1 MEEYLYA
8 LERALRL
15 GRERTRAI
23 VTEVR
28 GAIEDAIAHL
38 QSQGLL
44 REDAERLALGHFGS
58 ASSLARAL
66 RRSHGRAPV
75 PLRMMAVVLAL
86 IGIGGLGILGS
97 MAQRLVWLATHNDRT
112 NPVLD
117 NLLHAPGHYLHVQ
130 SWLILLIPALI
141 ILVCA
146 CGSLLLAMLVLRG
159 GRPRWRLIGAALGLV
174 ALLDMG
180 GCVLL
185 WPQLSPRHPAPLAD
199 WTFPGLQRLR
209 AAGLVSYPDA
219 QQPTSPVRV
228 DYLAV
233 GSGGTYVA
241 YSISDPLRSGMNW
254 EPRLFDEHGKE
265 YMGMQGGSTYLSTLQ
280 LLVPWRPAI
289 HAYTRFQGLP
299 PIARTAVIRFTTFG
313 SDVLTN
319 EAMRVARETET
330 VRVALHLQGLTR
342 IRIVHPRGTSTVHGI
357 TLTVGTLRNG
367 PADASLIYNIAAPAR
382 LPASGAGPSTLAG
395 SDGRP
400 ITLTGLS
407 GGCMEELDRSVR
419 CTSTLSFAP
428 QPRGS
433 RVVLA
438 IPNIMV
444 YWPPRTTRLAGPWR
458 LTLTMP

>member
-75 PLRMMAVVLAL
+75 PLRIVAVVLAL
-86 IGIGGLGILGS
+86 VGIGGLALLGS
-97 MAQRLVWLATHNDRT
+97 MAQTLVWLVTHNASVD
-112 NPVLD
+112 PALD
-117 NLLHAPGHYLHVQ
+117 ILLHVRGSFPDLGG
-130 SWLILLIPALI
+130 WLVLLIPALI
-141 ILVCA
+141 ILACA
-146 CGSLLLAMLVLRG
+146 SGSLLLASVVLRG
-159 GRPRWRLIGAALGLV
+159 GRPRWRSIGTALGLV
-174 ALLDMG
+174 AVLDVG
-180 GCVLL
+180 GCLLL
-185 WPQLSPRHPAPLAD
+185 WPQLSPRHPTPFAD
-199 WTFPGLQRLR
+199 WTLPGLQRLR
-209 AAGLVSYPDA
+209 VAGLVSYPDA
-219 QQPTSPVRV
+219 RQPARPVRV
-228 DYLAV
+228 DYMAV
-233 GSGGTYVA
+233 DSGGTYVA
-241 YSISDPLRSGMNW
+241 YTIPDPLHSGTDW
-254 EPRLFDEHGKE
+254 DLQLFDEHGKE
-265 YMGMQGGSTYLSTLQ
+265 YYGVVAGGSGTGTLEQ
-280 LLVPWRPAI
+280 LMPWRSAF

-299 PIARTAVIRFTTFG
+299 PTARTAVIRFTTFG

-342 IRIVHPRGTSTVHGI
+342 IRIVHLRGTSTVHGI
-357 TLTVGTLRNG
+357 TLSVGTLRNG
-367 PADASLIYNIAAPAR
+367 PTDASLTYHIAAPAR
-382 LPASGAGPSTLAG
+382 LPVSGAGPSTLAG

-400 ITLTGLS
+400 IALTGLS
-407 GGCMEELDRSVR
+407 GQCMEELDRSVR
-419 CTSTLSFAP
+419 CTSEASFAP

-433 RVVLA
+433 RVVLT
-438 IPNIMV
+438 IPSIMV
-444 YWPPRTTRLAGPWR
+444 YWPPRTARLAGPWR
-458 LTLTMP
+458 LALTMP